1 MKMMES
7 FNASDHLD
15 YIIDTCRSTDF
26 LHKTT
31 ILTGRNGSGKS
42 LIRKMISGKIEKEL
56 EKEGRTNIDSSHIV
70 SSVSMEFRTYNDPMW
85 AGINFA
91 RHDAPE
97 NPTSLETFRFIS
109 GLLNNSDRYLVI
121 DEPEIGMAEEL
132 QLLLCNFINE
142 KLPTLDTFGILI
154 ITHSRTI
161 VNNILHDQ
169 FINLDGMTEDQWIN
183 RIPQLPSYTLEEFEE
198 RSHQLFLEVNKR
210 SSKK

>member
-1 MKMMES
+1 MKKE
-7 FNASDHLD
+7 FNASEHLD
-15 YIIDTCRSTDF
+15 HIIDICRNTDF

-31 ILTGRNGSGKS
+31 ILTGSNGSGKS
-42 LIRKMISGKIEKEL
+42 LIRKMISGKIGKEL
-56 EKEGRTNIDSSHIV
+56 ESEGKTDIDLSHIV
-70 SSVSMEFRTYNDPMW
+70 SSISMEFRTYNDPMW
-85 AGINFA
+85 SGLNFA

-109 GLLNNSDRYLVI
+109 GLLNNSERYLVI

-142 KLPTLDTFGILI
+142 KLPALDTFGILI

-169 FINLDGMTEDQWIN
+169 FINLDGLTEQQWVN
-183 RIPQLPSYTLEEFEE
+183 RVPQLPNYTLDEFEK
-198 RSHQLFLEVNKR
+198 RSHQLYLEVVKR
-210 SSKK
+210 SEKK